1 MGSVKKEKEREHM
14 KTKFGKKLTALVLA
28 GMMAMLAG
36 CSGGNTTTTAAAGTE
51 AAGSGAESG
60 SAETASDYKIAIMYT
75 DASQGEEPVRA
86 YEDLKAQY
94 GDKVVGAVL
103 PNNEPEAIMSTALS
117 LISDE
122 SVKALLIFQE
132 QAGCAAAVNACKE
145 VRPDVLYATGVV
157 AEDPAVSAAAFDVM
171 LNPNQTEMGNTVIE
185 TAAEMGAKTFVHYSF
200 PRHMAM
206 ELLADRRDIMKAKCE
221 ELNITFVEETTPDP
235 MGDSGVTGTQQ
246 FILEDIPR
254 KVEEY
259 GKDTAFFG
267 TNTAMMDVMVRAVV
281 ESGAMLPSTCDPS
294 PFQGFISGLGIQIP
308 DDKASDAAYAVEQI
322 QAAMAEQNMTGRT
335 ATWPVASSALY
346 FYAIYDYACQY
357 AEGTITEKTDMDAM
371 LEILDARAD
380 QMAGQDVN
388 VYLNAWESGG
398 TTYPQYFAFL
408 MDFLIL

>member
-1 MGSVKKEKEREHM
+1 M
-14 KTKFGKKLTALVLA
+14 KLKFAKKLTAVLMA
-28 GMMAMLAG
+28 GLMVVLAG
-36 CSGGNTTTTAAAGTE
+36 CSGGTSDTTAAAGSE
-51 AAGSGAESG
+51 AAGSEAAG
-60 SAETASDYKIAIMYT
+60 SEAGGEAAASDYKIAIMYT
-75 DASQGEEPVRA
+75 DASQSEEPVRA
-86 YEDLKAQY
+86 FEDLQAQY
-94 GDKVVGAVL
+94 GDKIVGAVL

-117 LISDE
+117 LVSDE

-171 LNPNQTEMGNTVIE
+171 LNPNQTDMGNTIIE

-221 ELNITFVEETTPDP
+221 ELGIQFVEETTPDP

-246 FILEDIPR
+246 FILEDVPR

-259 GKDTAFFG
+259 GADTAFFG
-267 TNTAMMDVMVRAVV
+267 TNTAMMDVLVRAVV

-294 PFQGFISGLGIQIP
+294 PFQGFISGLGIEIP
-308 DDKASDAAYAVEQI
+308 DDKSNDAPYAVEQI
-322 QAAMAEQNMTGRT
+322 QAAMAERNMTGRT

-357 AEGTITEKTDMDAM
+357 AEGTITEKTDINAM
-371 LEILDARAD
+371 QEIIDARAD
-380 QMAGQDVN
+380 EMAGMDVN
-388 VYLNAWESGG
+388 VYLTEWESNG